1 MKKLFLLF
9 GILAVSFSQLQA
21 QEISGGIKAGMNI
34 SGWGG
39 DASQAIADLVGETS
53 ILPGTIKQGYHVG
66 GFLSIPLGQ
75 QFILEPGL
83 YYSTKGIEAKYSYAA
98 NNFLKLNATVTNDAH
113 YLDLPLLAKVQFGNG
128 FQLFAGPQV
137 SYLVANNI
145 KGEAGILGFSY
156 EQDIDWKSGFREWDF
171 GISSG
176 LGYQFTNG
184 IQLQA
189 AYDHGLSSLDNGKS
203 NIDLYNR
210 NVKLSLGYRFK

>member
-9 GILAVSFSQLQA
+9 GILAASFSQLQA
-21 QEISGGIKAGMNI
+21 QHISGGIKAGMNV

-39 DASQAIADLVGETS
+39 NVSQAIADLVGETS
-53 ILPGTIKQGYHVG
+53 ILPGIIKQGYHVG

-75 QFILEPGL
+75 QFVIEPGL
-83 YYSTKGIEAKYSYAA
+83 YYSTKGIEANYTYAA

-113 YLDLPLLAKVQFGNG
+113 YLDLPVLAKVQFGNG
-128 FQLFAGPQV
+128 FQLFAGPQL

-145 KGEAGILGFSY
+145 KGKAGILGFSY
-156 EQDIDWKSGFREWDF
+156 EQNIDWKSGFREWDF
-171 GISSG
+171 GVAGGI
-176 LGYQFTNG
+176 GYQFTNG

-189 AYDHGLSSLDNGKS
+189 GYDHGLSSLDDGKS

-210 NVKLSLGYRFK
+210 AVKLSVGYKFR